1 MSGVYTRKCAEDIFD
16 TSEGAL
22 PLQLQRIAEE
32 ELGETTQKRLE
43 ALQKLKQL
51 LSDEPDLNANK
62 DTAFLLRFLRVR
74 KYNIDLAQQTIRNY
88 YRNRAA
94 GASLYHDFLP
104 SKTPPHA
111 RKLVMALPNT
121 DVHGRPVFIC
131 RPGAW
136 IPSEADFVDTQRAAL
151 ICLEHLAS
159 DPAAQTLGITLIADY
174 GGFTPDKMFYSNI
187 GVLRRA
193 VEYIQDCMPI
203 RMKKVHFVKQSYAFD
218 LLFALIRPFI
228 KAKMAER
235 FHFHGANFE
244 KLLEEISPQA
254 LPEEYGGEA
263 PPLDF
268 DAFWSQLDAEESHFV
283 AGNRFG
289 YAVTEQDDLPEDV
302 KLSEESTAL

>member
-1 MSGVYTRKCAEDIFD
+1 MH
-16 TSEGAL
+16 
-22 PLQLQRIAEE
+22 LQRKAEE
-32 ELGETTQKRLE
+32 EVRETAPKRLE
-43 ALQKLKQL
+43 ALKKLKQL
-51 LSDEPDLNANK
+51 LSEEPDLNANK

-74 KYNIDLAQQTIRNY
+74 KYNIDLTLQTIRNY

-94 GASLYHDFLP
+94 GTSLYSDFLP
-104 SKTPPHA
+104 SKTPAHA
-111 RKLVMALPNT
+111 RQLVMVLPNT

-136 IPSEADFVDTQRAAL
+136 IPSEADFVATQRAAL

-159 DPAAQTLGITLIADY
+159 DPAAQTLGITVIADY
-174 GGFTPDKMFYSNI
+174 GGFTPDKMFYTNV

-203 RMKKVHFVKQSYAFD
+203 RMKRVHFVRQSYAFD
-218 LLFALIRPFI
+218 LLFSLIRPFI

-235 FHFHGANFE
+235 FHFHGEKFE
-244 KLLEEISPQA
+244 KLQEEISSQA

-268 DAFWSQLDAEESHFV
+268 DAFWCQLEAVEAHF
-283 AGNRFG
+283 ATGNRFG
-289 YAVTEQDDLPEDV
+289 YAVAEQEDLPEDV
-302 KLSEESTAL
+302 KPPKESTAL